1 VSLNLL
7 HCHQRVK
14 CVLFSGANRPAGEL
28 FRSVTA
34 FVQSRIGNLSGIC
47 HLHRRWIGLK
57 PSILYFIAALS
68 LYAGSGDNGQH
79 SATDLSSMS
88 IEQLMNVSATSILKT
103 PDKPSQASAAIYV
116 ITAED
121 IRRSGMTS
129 IPELLRLV
137 PGMDVGRVNT
147 TTWSISSRG
156 FGNES
161 SDKMLVLID
170 GRRVY
175 DPLIA
180 GVFWDAQDVPLYD
193 IAQIEVIRGS
203 GSSLWGADAVN
214 GVINIITKSA
224 RDTQGAILE
233 TGGGNLDGTVSSAQY
248 GGKIGKNTYYRIFGK
263 YDRQD
268 LPAADA
274 SPSHVGP
281 IGTERGGFRVDSDLT
296 DRDLLTVLGDSYS
309 GTIADIVLASEGS
322 EPTNQRNGTDLLA
335 RWTHR
340 LVDGSE
346 TTLQIY
352 WDNTN
357 RTIYDCSDLRNTVD
371 IDFEHQL
378 TVKQRHNVI
387 WGVRGDYGYEHGA
400 SGSVARFSPA
410 RLGFKVFDG
419 FVQDEIPFADNR
431 FHLVAGSKFE
441 HNDYTGFEWQPNLR
455 LAFTPDDNQTAW
467 VAVSRGVVD
476 PSQENRSIEVNI
488 PPTVLQPGTPL
499 VSIAYSGNP
508 ALTSQDLLA
517 YEGGYRK
524 LVGKSLLL
532 DLVGFY
538 DVYSHLETAE
548 LGVPSVVYT
557 PELYIVEP
565 YVAGNK
571 MAGTSHGLELSA
583 SWKVLERWKLT
594 GSYSWL
600 DMQLHLLPGSTDNTS
615 LAYAGESPRH
625 QFQIHSFLDLPHK
638 LELDT
643 SLYFTSSLPTWNIAP
658 YTRLDIRAGW
668 RWNEHFEFSLVG
680 QNLSSRKHLE
690 AMAESEL
697 PPTSIPRSFFGRI
710 TWRF

>member
-1 VSLNLL
+1 MKPLWLALTAATLL
-7 HCHQRVK
+7 V
-14 CVLFSGANRPAGEL
+14 A
-28 FRSVTA
+28 
-34 FVQSRIGNLSGIC
+34 
-47 HLHRRWIGLK
+47 
-57 PSILYFIAALS
+57 
-68 LYAGSGDNGQH
+68 SGDNPQD
-79 SATDLSSMS
+79 STAKDLSSMS
-88 IEQLMNVSATSILKT
+88 IEQLMDVSATSILKT
-103 PDKPSQASAAIYV
+103 PDKPSQASAAVYV

-137 PGMDVGRVNT
+137 PGMDVGRVNA

-224 RDTQGAILE
+224 RDTQGALLE
-233 TGGGNLDGTVSSAQY
+233 TGGGNLDGNISSAQY

-263 YDRQD
+263 YDVQN
-268 LPAADA
+268 LLAPDA
-274 SPSHVGP
+274 SPSQVAP
-281 IGTERGGFRVDSDLT
+281 IATERGGFRVDSDLT
-296 DRDLLTVLGDSYS
+296 DRDLLTVSGDSYS
-309 GTIADIVLASEGS
+309 GTIGAIVVENQL
-322 EPTNQRNGTDLLA
+322 TNQRRGTDLLA

-340 LVDGSE
+340 LLDGSE
-346 TTLQIY
+346 TTLQVY
-352 WDNTN
+352 WDNTD
-357 RTIYDCSDLRNTVD
+357 RTMYDSADLRNTVD
-371 IDFEHQL
+371 VDFEHQF
-378 TVKQRHNVI
+378 TVAQRHNII
-387 WGVRGDYGYEHGA
+387 WGVRGDYSYEQGTSGTIA
-400 SGSVARFSPA
+400 SFSPA

-419 FVQDEIPFADNR
+419 FAQDEIPFADNR

-455 LAFTPDDNQTAW
+455 LAFTPDDSQTAW
-467 VAVSRGVVD
+467 LAVSRGVVD
-476 PSQENRSIEVNI
+476 PSAEDRSIDVNLS
-488 PPTVLQPGTPL
+488 PVVLQPGTPP
-499 VSIAYSGNP
+499 VAIAYRGNP
-508 ALTSQDLLA
+508 GLTSQALLA

-524 LVGKSLLL
+524 LVGKRLSL

-538 DVYSHLETAE
+538 DVYSHLLTAE
-548 LGVPSVVYT
+548 LGAPSIVYT
-557 PELYIVEP
+557 PEFYIVEP
-565 YVAGNK
+565 FVPGNK
-571 MAGTSHGLELSA
+571 MAGASHGLELSA

-600 DMQLHLLPGSTDNTS
+600 DMQLHVLPGSTDIGS
-615 LAYAGESPRH
+615 VSEDGESPRH
-625 QFQIHSFLDLPHK
+625 QFQIHSFLDLPHRF
-638 LELDT
+638 ELDT
-643 SLYFTSSLPTWNIAP
+643 ALYFSSSLPTWHIAP

-680 QNLSSRKHLE
+680 QNLSSGQHLE
-690 AMAESEL
+690 AIAESEL
-697 PPTSIPRSFFGRI
+697 PATSIPRSIFGRI